1 MNLSDIREGELKEV
15 FDALEEAF
23 HVKEINF
30 YLIGALARNIWYS
43 RGNKQFRT
51 TKDLDF
57 AVMISNKEGYES
69 VRTYLKSHKNFKG
82 TPENDF
88 VMISPSGIEIDIL
101 PFGAIEIDDK
111 VKLTGTWLTNI
122 KVNGFMEVYQ
132 AGTEDVILKT
142 GHIFKIATLQAIVLL
157 KLIAY
162 DDRPEIRFK
171 DARDIV
177 NIITSYFDLQAEMIY
192 EHHADLFSGEEG
204 SLSEISA
211 NVIGREMKKIIGD
224 NIGLYNRITGI
235 INKQIELKAN
245 SAFIRNMVNEANSN
259 VEEVIRLLKNILQ
272 GLTTE

>member
-23 HVKEINF
+23 HVKEVDF

-43 RGNKQFRT
+43 RGSKQFRT

-57 AVMISNKEGYES
+57 AVMISNKEDYES
-69 VRTYLKSHKNFKG
+69 VRTYLKVHKNFKDTKG
-82 TPENDF
+82 NEF
-88 VMISPSGIEIDIL
+88 IMISPSGVEIDIL
-101 PFGAIEIDDK
+101 PFGAIEIDDE
-111 VKLTGTWLTNI
+111 VKLMGTGLTNI

-132 AGTEDVILKT
+132 AGTEEVTLKT
-142 GHIFKIATLQAIVLL
+142 GHIFKIATLPAIVLL

-177 NIITSYFDLQAEMIY
+177 NIITHYFDLQAETIY
-192 EHHADLFSGEEG
+192 EHHADLFGGEEG

-211 NVIGREMKKIIGD
+211 NVIGREMKKIIDD
-224 NIGLYNRITGI
+224 NIDLYNRLTGI
-235 INKQIELKAN
+235 IIKQIELKAN
-245 SAFIRNMVNEANSN
+245 SAFIRNMVNEDNSN
-259 VEEVIRLLKNILQ
+259 VEEVIRLLENLLD